1 MAHRITDFLV
11 DLSNNPKKLEAFAED
26 PEAVL
31 DGTQLKDEARAAL
44 LSRNP
49 AEVRAV
55 VDSESKSLMPI
66 IGLLQGN
73 DIEDEPTPV
82 RDPSNPGSLVVVGT
96 GITLVAHITIEAVEH
111 IKNCDKV
118 LYLVADST
126 TEEWVRRL
134 NPSAESLYRWYHIGE
149 PRKRIYEEMVERVL
163 SFVRSGQRVCFVLY
177 GHPGV
182 FAVTSHEAVRRARE
196 EGFAARMTPG
206 VSAEDCLFADLS
218 PHLGRPGCQ
227 SYDAT
232 DFLIH
237 NTRFDTSVLLVLFVI
252 GAIGDASFSKRA
264 VNRDGVQIL
273 AQHLE
278 SHYGSDH
285 EVLVY
290 EASTYPVCDPIIQR
304 TTISRLADTPISPIS
319 TLVVPPMAAGPAGSD
334 LLQKLR
340 TLEGRR
346 RPTQKGSGR

>member
-31 DGTQLKDEARAAL
+31 DGAQLTDEARAAL

-73 DIEDEPTPV
+73 DIEDEPTPI

-96 GITLVAHITIEAVEH
+96 GIKLVAHITIEAVEH
-111 IKNCDKV
+111 IKNGDKV

-134 NPSAESLYRWYHIGE
+134 NPTAESLYRW
-149 PRKRIYEEMVERVL
+149 
-163 SFVRSGQRVCFVLY
+163 SGQRVCFVLY

-182 FAVTSHEAVRRARE
+182 FALTSHEAVRRARE

-206 VSAEDCLFADLS
+206 VSAEDCLLADLS

-232 DFLIH
+232 EFLIH
-237 NTRFDTSVLLVLFVI
+237 NTSFDTSVLLVLFVI

-273 AQHLE
+273 AEYLE

-290 EASTYPVCDPIIQR
+290 EASTYPVCEPIIQR

-319 TLVVPPMAAGPAGSD
+319 TLVVPPTAAGPADSD
-334 LLQKLR
+334 MLQKLR

-346 RPTQKGSGR
+346 RPTQRGSGR